1 MPNEKFRYP
10 VLVGFGDANVEG
22 TIYWSRYF
30 EWFGKARE
38 VFLFYFCPDFLALYK
53 SGLRIDTHETNIKHL
68 SPGFFGDKIILE
80 MHVGEI
86 KKVSVNLAVD
96 FIREADQKKIAEG
109 WQVTVFTN
117 CEGNLTPIPPEIREP
132 LLKYLAE

>member
-80 MHVGEI
+80 LIPDYKEVLFYICGPPKMVSEI
-86 KKVSVNLAVD
+86 QQMLITLGVD
-96 FIREADQKKIAEG
+96 RSKIKTER
-109 WQVTVFTN
+109 FD
-117 CEGNLTPIPPEIREP
+117 
-132 LLKYLAE
+132 